1 MATFKAILIE
11 KAEAGQKVGLVD
23 FDESQ
28 LMDGDVTVRVEW
40 STLNY
45 KDGLALTGKAPVVR
59 RWPMI
64 PGIDLAGTVEQS
76 AHKEFKPGDAVV
88 LNGFGLGETHLGGF
102 AEKARVKGEWL
113 VPLPKG
119 IGAKEAMEIGTAG
132 YTAML
137 AVMALERYGI
147 KPERGPVVV
156 TGAAGGVGSVA
167 IALLA
172 KLGFHVIAATGR
184 TGEADY
190 LKSLGA
196 AEIIDR
202 AELAGPAKP
211 LGKERWAAGVDSAGS
226 HTLANLLSM
235 TKYGGAIAA
244 CGLAQGLDLPTSVA
258 PFILRGVALLG
269 IDSVYC
275 PQPIRCEAWRRLAAD
290 LDRGKLAAMT
300 TEMPLAKAAA
310 VGPEILAGKVRG
322 RILLRI
328 ARN

>member
-11 KAEAGQKVGLVD
+11 KAEVGQKVSLVD
-23 FDESQ
+23 LDESQ

-64 PGIDLAGTVEQS
+64 PGIDLAGTVERS
-76 AHKEFKPGDAVV
+76 DHKDFKPGDAVV
-88 LNGFGLGETHLGGF
+88 LNGFGLGETHLGGY
-102 AEKARVKGEWL
+102 AEAARVKGEWL

-119 IGAKEAMEIGTAG
+119 MSAKEAMEIGTAG

-137 AVMALERYGI
+137 AVMALERHGI
-147 KPERGPVVV
+147 TPGRGPVAV

-184 TGEADY
+184 PQEADY

-196 AEIIDR
+196 ADIIDR

-258 PFILRGVALLG
+258 PFILRGVSLLG

-275 PQPIRCEAWRRLAAD
+275 PLPVRREAWRRLAAD
-290 LDRGKLAAMT
+290 LDRKKLAAMA
-300 TEMPLAKAAA
+300 TEIPLDKVAAA
-310 VGPEILAGKVRG
+310 APEIMAGKIRG
-322 RILLRI
+322 RIVVRV
-328 ARN
+328 A